1 MNDDR
6 YGKVKRYVDNLSK
19 WVRGGVVHYNNAV
32 NMLARLATFT
42 QVIFMYWHIICFYR
56 CFLLASSLFHTK
68 KQFYGAG
75 MFIPDPNF
83 SIPDPGSKRFRIPD
97 PGPHLRI

>member
-42 QVIFMYWHIICFYR
+42 QVI
-56 CFLLASSLFHTK
+56 
-68 KQFYGAG
+68 
-75 MFIPDPNF
+75 
-83 SIPDPGSKRFRIPD
+83 
-97 PGPHLRI
+97 